1 MLAEST
7 YFAAGSRNGTRL
19 TMAVPSEGAF
29 NDAMMSNVLYT
40 HCVRVRNDCTAYSPL
55 GTSHARRLVATSPNL
70 SLSCAF
76 TVLLSSLQ
84 ALLVRRAQ
92 IQSIVQKQG
101 ISQEVVDAN
110 NAETIGAVIRGMF
123 INTCSPSRLKSE
135 MCWLGSGQLV
145 FCRFIHQVAAHCEV
159 SSLMCGRRLSSS

>member
-7 YFAAGSRNGTRL
+7 YFAAGHRNGTRL

-29 NDAMMSNVLYT
+29 DDAMMSNVLYT
-40 HCVRVRNDCTAYSPL
+40 HCVGVRNDCTAYSPL
-55 GTSHARRLVATSPNL
+55 GTSHARRLVATSPN
-70 SLSCAF
+70 SCLPCACL
-76 TVLLSSLQ
+76 VLLSSLQ

-110 NAETIGAVIRGMF
+110 NAGNNG
-123 INTCSPSRLKSE
+123 
-135 MCWLGSGQLV
+135 
-145 FCRFIHQVAAHCEV
+145 CRD
-159 SSLMCGRRLSSS
+159 S